1 MAINTVEKQARVWM
15 VLECVRVILTEKIT
29 PDKDLKEVSKRVR
42 GCLGKEHS
50 RQGLS
55 GAKSQRQ

>member
-1 MAINTVEKQARVWM
+1 M
-15 VLECVRVILTEKIT
+15 ECVRVILTEKIT